1 MRFFGFFFLFLL
13 FIVFSTGS
21 APHGDL
27 TLIPK
32 DDPNSDSVFAFFL
45 QNSGNSKIKSS
56 TTKGYL
62 SLCELLEIPN
72 KKPPQGHLPPLTN
85 QVKGNLLI
93 NILGVGESDLRRHSG
108 LGLLQKTLDHKW
120 ILQFDKR
127 YSKIGEGVSVLTS
140 LLTGVGYNKHQIHD
154 PFWLTTDHKPKN
166 VINDLLRENDRD
178 SNIYSI
184 SSSKILSKFAFGD
197 GKEEANRHK
206 KKKGKDNGDECWYL
220 SKNGKFSST
229 RLQKKQLNQLI
240 KQLNKHTFG
249 NANKENSIELI
260 TTSKRTNKNN
270 KVVYFQISPFSQKFE
285 FDLSIE
291 AERDFVYE
299 LIMVDQLLSLHNS
312 TLNNSKSKKNTK
324 RQQDNLNN
332 DQKVGS
338 WTITFDSI
346 QRVEKKK
353 LAKTLRVLDRFLSSV
368 MVRFVKMYQG
378 EAAIEMLL
386 GGKNHLTQDERH
398 NLQSSFANAIHDDF
412 IVTDQTE
419 TEKLLPEIYLSSQMG
434 NASVKHICEKI
445 KQELKYSQWEVLC
458 SGIIGEDR
466 MTRERPDSTKKWYAR
481 ELLSIKKGSLLK
493 NRKLTQFLN
502 SKNFIDN
509 SWFRFSLQFFFALMT
524 LISIISI
531 CSLKI
536 KNERQNIIPNEK
548 KNK

>member
-1 MRFFGFFFLFLL
+1 MRFYGFFFLFLL

-32 DDPNSDSVFAFFL
+32 GDPNSDSVFAFFL

-56 TTKGYL
+56 TSKGYL
-62 SLCELLEIPN
+62 SLCELLGIPN
-72 KKPPQGHLPPLTN
+72 KKPPQGHLPPRTN

-120 ILQFDKR
+120 VLQFDKR

-140 LLTGVGYNKHQIHD
+140 LLTGVGYNAHQIHD
-154 PFWLTTDHKPKN
+154 PFWLTTDYKPKN
-166 VINDLLRENDRD
+166 VINDLVRENRLD

-184 SSSKILSKFAFGD
+184 SSSKALSKFAFGD
-197 GKEEANRHK
+197 GKEEANSHK
-206 KKKGKDNGDECWYL
+206 KKKGIENGDECWYL
-220 SKNGKFSST
+220 SKNGKFNSPQ
-229 RLQKKQLNQLI
+229 LQKKQLNKLI
-240 KQLNKHTFG
+240 KQLSKHTFG
-249 NANKENSIELI
+249 NANNENFIELI

-270 KVVYFQISPFSQKFE
+270 KIVSFKISPFNQKIE
-285 FDLSIE
+285 FDLGVQ

-299 LIMVDQLLSLHNS
+299 LIMVDQLLSLHNP
-312 TLNNSKSKKNTK
+312 TRNNPKRKKDTNH
-324 RQQDNLNN
+324 QQDDLKV

-353 LAKTLRVLDRFLSSV
+353 LAKTLRVLDRFLSAV

-386 GGKNHLTQDERH
+386 GGKNHFTQEERH
-398 NLQSSFANAIHDDF
+398 SLQSSFANAINNDL
-412 IVTDQTE
+412 IVTDQAD

-434 NASVKHICEKI
+434 NASVRHVCEKI

-466 MTRERPDSTKKWYAR
+466 MTRGRPDSTKKWYAR

-502 SKNFIDN
+502 SKYFFEN
-509 SWFRFSLQFFFALMT
+509 SLFRFSLQFFFALMT
-524 LISIISI
+524 LISILSI

-536 KNERQNIIPNEK
+536 KNDKQNIIPNEK